1 MDMQNDTED
10 LSRTLDDMQQKTRAL
25 NDSLQNLAQEGFAAL
40 EKATRPSSRN
50 SNSHSH
56 SSAGDIAKAELVK
69 FLKQELQDG
78 FKSIFGGM
86 AQQNGAGGMQVIIH
100 NNTAAA
106 VTARETTGAFDR
118 KQLEITIDQMV
129 ADSLIRGRQTGGVL
143 RSLFGIAPSLLGR

>member
-50 SNSHSH
+50 NNSHN
-56 SSAGDIAKAELVK
+56 SAGDIAKAELVK

>member
-1 MDMQNDTED
+1 MDIQNDTED
-10 LSRTLDDMQQKTRAL
+10 LSRTLDDMQEKTRAL

-40 EKATRPSSRN
+40 EKTARPASRGGSHN
-50 SNSHSH
+50 SGS
-56 SSAGDIAKAELVK
+56 DIAKAELVK

-78 FKSIFGGM
+78 FKNIFSGIG
-86 AQQNGAGGMQVIIH
+86 QQAAGGINVIIN

-118 KQLEITIDQMV
+118 KHLEITIDQMV